1 MQLEKGYLYHI
12 YNQGNNQRE
21 IFFKRENYLFFLKKI
36 ETYILPYTDILA
48 WCLMPNHFHLMVL
61 IREEELPI
69 ENEGFTQS
77 EALTSIESEDLIS

>member
-1 MQLEKGYLYHI
+1 MYLLLEIPVGLLKTCQI
-12 YNQGNNQRE
+12 
-21 IFFKRENYLFFLKKI
+21 LKKI

-77 EALTSIESEDLIS
+77 EALTSIESEALIS